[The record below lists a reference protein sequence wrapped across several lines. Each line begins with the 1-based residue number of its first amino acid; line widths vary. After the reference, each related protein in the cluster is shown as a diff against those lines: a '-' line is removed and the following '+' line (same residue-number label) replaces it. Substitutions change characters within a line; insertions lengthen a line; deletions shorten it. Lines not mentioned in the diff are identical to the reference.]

1 LRAEPL
7 VDDDLNGE
15 HDDQDDQDDQDGKQ
29 REYGRKEVGRQ
40 RTELFS
46 V

>member
-7 VDDDLNGE
+7 VDDDLDGE
-15 HDDQDDQDDQDGKQ
+15 HDDQDDQDGKQ